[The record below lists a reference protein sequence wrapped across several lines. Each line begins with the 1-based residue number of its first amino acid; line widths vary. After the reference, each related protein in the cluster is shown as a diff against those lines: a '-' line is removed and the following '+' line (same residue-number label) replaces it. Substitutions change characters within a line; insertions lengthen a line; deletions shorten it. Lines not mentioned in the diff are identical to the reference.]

1 MKTIK
6 YFVGGAVAGA
16 IGKLATMYHNLQW
29 PVNTIEI
36 RLAKKEDAQFIAL
49 LGRITFTETFGH
61 FFRDQKDL
69 IDYYNLTFSVQKIE
83 DGIKKP
89 NNIFWIAFVN
99 RFPVG
104 YAKLKL
110 YSNSEFIESKD
121 VCQLQKIYV
130 LKDFLSMKIGFEL
143 QDLLLKK
150 AKELNFNKVW
160 LSVLNSNERAINF
173 YKKNGF
179 EKIGNH
185 DFQIGKENFEFIVM
199 KKNLWKQNTIKLY
212 SNWFLEHIV
221 FRGRSKRLT
230 YAATLN
236 NTGSNS

>member
-1 MKTIK
+1 MLFEAILILCLLFSNFLIK
-6 YFVGGAVAGA
+6 H
-16 IGKLATMYHNLQW
+16 IGKLATIFHNFQR
-29 PVNTIEI
+29 PMNTIEI
-36 RLAKKEDAQFIAL
+36 RLAKKKDAQFIAL

-99 RFPVG
+99 RLPVG

-130 LKDFLSMKIGFEL
+130 LKDFL
-143 QDLLLKK
+143 
-150 AKELNFNKVW
+150 
-160 LSVLNSNERAINF
+160 
-173 YKKNGF
+173 
-179 EKIGNH
+179 
-185 DFQIGKENFEFIVM
+185 
-199 KKNLWKQNTIKLY
+199 
-212 SNWFLEHIV
+212 
-221 FRGRSKRLT
+221 
-230 YAATLN
+230 
-236 NTGSNS
+236 